1 MLLMLFLVGQMKTNK
16 YFSGTI
22 NRQQIT
28 KEVNMQE
35 HAIIKDHDVLIERL
49 KNIDYNNISKQT
61 VVTMLEI
68 GDQLLLNLAETRK
81 IGLAAIAELAQQTS
95 DTLETIAQN
104 GRIEEETRKRLQELR
119 GFLLSESI

>member
-1 MLLMLFLVGQMKTNK
+1 
-16 YFSGTI
+16 
-22 NRQQIT
+22 
-28 KEVNMQE
+28 MQE
-35 HAIIKDHDVLIERL
+35 HAIIQDHDALIERL

-104 GRIEEETRKRLQELR
+104 GYIEEEIRKRLQEVR

>member
-1 MLLMLFLVGQMKTNK
+1 
-16 YFSGTI
+16 
-22 NRQQIT
+22 
-28 KEVNMQE
+28 MQE

>member
-1 MLLMLFLVGQMKTNK
+1 
-16 YFSGTI
+16 
-22 NRQQIT
+22 
-28 KEVNMQE
+28 MQE

-81 IGLAAIAELAQQTS
+81 IGLAAIGELAQQTS